1 MKDFLI
7 DFETLGSDPNSI
19 VIDLSVIVFE
29 NDVNNIP
36 SFTDLVNSGRRFKF
50 SLRSQKGSRSFTKST
65 VDWWKEQS
73 QEARDNLNPS
83 PDDLTVEEGT
93 TKFIEYLKENGI
105 NQWKSQGWC
114 RGMSFDFPI
123 LKDMLQQ
130 TYNIQDTYDTEPC
143 RFWNQRDI
151 RTAIECYLDVRGTT
165 KTPLHK
171 DILKGFVHHD
181 SIHDCAKDILML
193 LYAKAYAM
201 GILEMPSID
210 DADPETIK
218 GRK

>member
-130 TYNIQDTYDTEPC
+130 TYNIQDTYDVEPC

-201 GILEMPSID
+201 GIREMPSID
-210 DADPETIK
+210 NADPETIK

>member
-7 DFETLGSDPNSI
+7 DFETLGKNPDSI

-36 SFTDLVNSGRRFKF
+36 TFEELVQKGQRFKF
-50 SLRSQKGSRSFTKST
+50 SISSQKESRTFDQST

-73 QEARDNLNPS
+73 EKAKENLKAS
-83 PDDLTVEEGT
+83 PDDYTVKEGIVE
-93 TKFIEYLKENGI
+93 FIKHLEDNGI
-105 NQWKSQGWC
+105 KQGRSQGWC
-114 RGMSFDFPI
+114 RGMSFDFPV
-123 LKDMLQQ
+123 LKSLLQEAFD
-130 TYNIQDTYDTEPC
+130 IVDTDSVEPC
-143 RFWNQRDI
+143 KFWNQRDI

-201 GILEMPSID
+201 DIREMPTID
-210 DADPETIK
+210 NVDPETIK